1 MIACIILVQLVAP
14 LLISLISS
22 NLYNYDLMNKY
33 NMTKLSSLTSSYREA
48 VGSIYKFVTISV
60 STDLNSVG

>member
-48 VGSIYKFVTISV
+48 VGSIYKLVTISV